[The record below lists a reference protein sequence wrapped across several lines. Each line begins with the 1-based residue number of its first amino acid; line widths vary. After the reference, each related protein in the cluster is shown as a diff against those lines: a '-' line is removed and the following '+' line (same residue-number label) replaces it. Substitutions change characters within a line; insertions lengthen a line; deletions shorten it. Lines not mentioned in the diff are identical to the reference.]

1 MRACVRACTGG
12 YCAAPRVAGGTTR
25 NTVAWAAQCRPSL
38 HTTPQHLS
46 PPDFF
51 PRTACLPCSC
61 RCLQSSGSYHLKN
74 GLGPTQH
81 TFFLL
86 YHFFSFILAPRK
98 GLGLKKSS
106 KLEPFCTI
114 KNHFVFGVGNSGL
127 TKVQIHYQSDTP
139 PQCRQA
145 LARRHVRSTLK
156 ALCWTLRTSTS
167 TGSWSVSL
175 STSTPRPCSSGPPGI
190 SVGGGGQTGAGAALK
205 AAGCSPRCSPRT
217 RGAGLATW
225 PKRWDGR
232 GACPPAQ
239 R

>member
-1 MRACVRACTGG
+1 MCVCVCVRACVRACTGG

-106 KLEPFCTI
+106 KLEPFCTKRTI
-114 KNHFVFGVGNSGL
+114 SFLESEIQVLQKFRYIISRIHLLDAAKPWRGGMR
-127 TKVQIHYQSDTP
+127 VQHSKLCAGRCGP
-139 PQCRQA
+139 PRRQA
-145 LARRHVRSTLK
+145 RGVFRSRRARPGPAAAVLQ
-156 ALCWTLRTSTS
+156 
-167 TGSWSVSL
+167 VS
-175 STSTPRPCSSGPPGI
+175 R
-190 SVGGGGQTGAGAALK
+190 
-205 AAGCSPRCSPRT
+205 
-217 RGAGLATW
+217 
-225 PKRWDGR
+225 
-232 GACPPAQ
+232 
-239 R
+239 